1 MSIFIM
7 NGSVKTK
14 TVKNTKT
21 TKRVKTVKQT
31 RPTFY
36 LDTDKTEEVRAGGI
50 LFYKYNDDM
59 TNFDLLLINSRN
71 NYEDFGGCTDN
82 DDENILDTVAREV
95 EEESNKIFKKKFIM
109 DKIKETEP
117 VYIKHCKYALYFI
130 ELDEYY
136 DPVDFGDR
144 EIHDNIARTVEW
156 VSYDSFSDQDFI
168 NKLNFRLKSYN
179 VLNYLKKINIC

>member
-1 MSIFIM
+1 M
-7 NGSVKTK
+7 NGAKITK
-14 TVKNTKT
+14 TVKTVKT
-21 TKRVKTVKQT
+21 VKPTKRIKTVKQT

-36 LDTDKTEEVRAGGI
+36 LDIDKTEEVRAGGI
-50 LFYKYNDDM
+50 LFYKYTDDM

-82 DDENILDTVAREV
+82 DDKNILDTVAREV
-95 EEESNKIFKKKFIM
+95 EEESNHIFKKEFVM

-130 ELDEYY
+130 ELNEYY
-136 DPVDFGDR
+136 DPIDFGDR
-144 EIHDNIARTVEW
+144 EIHDNINRTVEW
-156 VSYDSFSDQDFI
+156 ISYDNFSDQDFI